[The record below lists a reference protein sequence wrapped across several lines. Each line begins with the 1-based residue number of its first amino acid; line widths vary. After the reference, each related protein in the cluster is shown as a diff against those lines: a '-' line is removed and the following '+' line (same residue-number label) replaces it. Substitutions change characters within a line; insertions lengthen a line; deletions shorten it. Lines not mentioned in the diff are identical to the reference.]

1 MLTEIILFSVIL
13 VVLLIDFILKG
24 FKKKSQSDLDRIG
37 KEPTKKNLFSLNY
50 IITRKRN
57 VITFILLAILF
68 KPLIHKFLFPE
79 FLETNSSDRTYIGVN
94 EPAYLLFEGIVS
106 DDIYLFNDVNGK
118 PWFEEDEI
126 TIKYQLFVT
135 KNQYGSKTV

>member
-126 TIKYQLFVT
+126 YIPLL
-135 KNQYGSKTV
+135 NQ

>member
-1 MLTEIILFSVIL
+1 M
-13 VVLLIDFILKG
+13 
-24 FKKKSQSDLDRIG
+24 
-37 KEPTKKNLFSLNY
+37 
-50 IITRKRN
+50 
-57 VITFILLAILF
+57 LAILF

-126 TIKYQLFVT
+126 TIKGEKIFYKIPSKLSKIYAAELHTGTGKPEVQFSWPEKQKFNYSVQIIEIIVNRYK
-135 KNQYGSKTV
+135 KN